1 MAVLRESAGA
11 LFQSYAVEA
20 YLELSAVW
28 KFLRRDYCKKYPRNG
43 VTSTLSSLI
52 RAIRIFYITLGS
64 SKRLGCMHN
73 WIHAVS
79 ALSSTFGFEL
89 SLPSIETGSEL
100 SALHFHSTIGA
111 FGGKRHG
118 YYNGVDIL
126 KELRD
131 DEGYVINCPQDI
143 SEIFKSCSKDA
154 KPGSPCLTDQDASE
168 NFRGCDDTSR
178 SPVVHQW
185 DRHAHIL
192 GRFIE
197 ARISCK
203 AGNWYAQ
210 LSQL

>member
-43 VTSTLSSLI
+43 VTSSLSSLI

-79 ALSSTFGFEL
+79 ALSSTFGL
-89 SLPSIETGSEL
+89 NYLASIETGSEVN
-100 SALHFHSTIGA
+100 ALHFHSTIGA

-131 DEGYVINCPQDI
+131 DEGYVINCP
-143 SEIFKSCSKDA
+143 EIYPKYSK
-154 KPGSPCLTDQDASE
+154 
-168 NFRGCDDTSR
+168 
-178 SPVVHQW
+178 VV
-185 DRHAHIL
+185 R
-192 GRFIE
+192 RCK
-197 ARISCK
+197 ARIS
-203 AGNWYAQ
+203 
-210 LSQL
+210 LSYGSGCI

>member
-1 MAVLRESAGA
+1 MEIFETRLLQEVSKKRCHQHFVESDQGYTNILYHSGELQKAGVHAQLDPRGVGPVKYVL
-11 LFQSYAVEA
+11 
-20 YLELSAVW
+20 
-28 KFLRRDYCKKYPRNG
+28 
-43 VTSTLSSLI
+43 
-52 RAIRIFYITLGS
+52 
-64 SKRLGCMHN
+64 
-73 WIHAVS
+73 
-79 ALSSTFGFEL
+79 GFEL

-168 NFRGCDDTSR
+168 NFRGCDDTR
-178 SPVVHQW
+178 QLCRPQERPGDRPWLHHYTSP
-185 DRHAHIL
+185 R
-192 GRFIE
+192 
-197 ARISCK
+197 
-203 AGNWYAQ
+203 
-210 LSQL
+210 